1 MVGCLGAVF
10 DLAQAAVGAAGC
22 LLFHIDT
29 LVMGISV
36 VLAAMPA
43 ASTTAI
49 LAAKYGG
56 DEVFATKCV
65 VFTTLLSM
73 VSAPVWC
80 MVLQR

>member
-1 MVGCLGAVF
+1 
-10 DLAQAAVGAAGC
+10 
-22 LLFHIDT
+22 
-29 LVMGISV
+29 MGISV

-73 VSAPVWC
+73 VSAPVWG
-80 MVLQR
+80 MVLQRYYIMSSYFYKGGFACIV

>member
-1 MVGCLGAVF
+1 
-10 DLAQAAVGAAGC
+10 
-22 LLFHIDT
+22 
-29 LVMGISV
+29 MGISV